1 MITIKLSSAVL
12 NHIRLKHPPPSS
24 CSNEQEIS
32 RYFHRPHL
40 PPSSAMLM
48 EKRLILYNP
57 KDGGKRMV
65 TSLLEQHNRR
75 IPDYY
80 PTMYMD
86 GFTPEEIMYAA
97 KR

>member
-1 MITIKLSSAVL
+1 
-12 NHIRLKHPPPSS
+12 
-24 CSNEQEIS
+24 
-32 RYFHRPHL
+32 
-40 PPSSAMLM
+40 MLM
-48 EKRLILYNP
+48 EKRLIFYKP

-80 PTMYMD
+80 PTMYLD

-97 KR
+97 KRKMYREAQEGKAV

>member
-1 MITIKLSSAVL
+1 MP
-12 NHIRLKHPPPSS
+12 HPSKY
-24 CSNEQEIS
+24 NVEIS

-48 EKRLILYNP
+48 EKRLIFISQKTEEN
-57 KDGGKRMV
+57 KMV

-80 PTMYMD
+80 PTMYLD

-97 KR
+97 KRKMYREAQERKAV

>member
-1 MITIKLSSAVL
+1 
-12 NHIRLKHPPPSS
+12 
-24 CSNEQEIS
+24 
-32 RYFHRPHL
+32 
-40 PPSSAMLM
+40 
-48 EKRLILYNP
+48 
-57 KDGGKRMV
+57 MV

-97 KR
+97 KRQMYRQIRERKDAQVDIQTALEAALRDVFEDWK

>member
-1 MITIKLSSAVL
+1 
-12 NHIRLKHPPPSS
+12 
-24 CSNEQEIS
+24 
-32 RYFHRPHL
+32 
-40 PPSSAMLM
+40 
-48 EKRLILYNP
+48 
-57 KDGGKRMV
+57 MV

-97 KR
+97 KRQMYRQIQERKDAQVDIQTALEPALRDVFEDWK

>member
-1 MITIKLSSAVL
+1 
-12 NHIRLKHPPPSS
+12 
-24 CSNEQEIS
+24 
-32 RYFHRPHL
+32 
-40 PPSSAMLM
+40 MLM
-48 EKRLILYNP
+48 EKRLIFYNP

-65 TSLLEQHNRR
+65 TSILAQYNRR

-86 GFTPEEIMYAA
+86 GFTPEEVMYAA